1 MATKTA
7 SVHARVE
14 PELKERAERVFRELG
29 LSTSQAITLFL
40 RQVEMRRGLPFE
52 LRVPNEE
59 TRAAMQEVFE
69 RRDQLDRFDSAEEML
84 DALDG

>member
-14 PELKERAERVFRELG
+14 PELKERAEQVFRELG

-40 RQVEMRRGLPFE
+40 RQVEMHRGLPFE

-59 TRAAMQEVFE
+59 TRQAMQEVSE